1 MATNPQPPLSTSG
14 FALLITLLVVG
25 VVLAVGAVLLDLTI
39 KQVQLS
45 STAKDS
51 EIAFHAANAG
61 MECARFMRRA
71 EGAAMNRGEEVIASC
86 FGSSDTISLAD
97 ILNLETETDTS
108 PGSTETHV
116 SSSDDDGDAYYYPYE
131 FTWSQGGNERCTR
144 IDTIV
149 ASSTAMGGGVEIEN
163 MRWLIP
169 SYPESPDTKLCEAGA
184 RCTVISVRGYNQP
197 CSQVNTSYGTIER
210 EVLLEY

>member
-1 MATNPQPPLSTSG
+1 MATNPQQSHSTSG

-61 MECARFMRRA
+61 MECARFIRRV
-71 EGAAMNRGEEVIASC
+71 EGAAMNRGEDISVSC
-86 FGSSDTISLAD
+86 FGASDSVSSGA
-97 ILNLETETDTS
+97 ILNLESETD
-108 PGSTETHV
+108 PGDGETHV
-116 SSSDDDGDAYYYPYE
+116 TSPDNDGDAYFYPYE
-131 FTWSQGGNERCTR
+131 FDWSQGGNERCTR

-149 ASSTAMGGGVEIEN
+149 ASSTATGGGVEIEN

-197 CSQVNTSYGTIER
+197 CNQINTSYGTIER
-210 EVLLEY
+210 EVLLEF